1 MGGAKGLAYC
11 GGKSGVGAKRWC
23 QVPMIWGAF
32 REWTEIQMLKK
43 KDISFWD
50 LKVLMWSKACIRTT
64 QIQKRGH

>member
-32 REWTEIQMLKK
+32 REWAEIQMLKK
-43 KDISFWD
+43 KRHLILGSEGAD
-50 LKVLMWSKACIRTT
+50 VE
-64 QIQKRGH
+64 